1 MRMLFALASLVLAA
15 PAAAG
20 TVAIPFAPPVDHA
33 LTYRIEQHRPVAGKV
48 SAFIATRDLRFE
60 RTGEGYSVTVILR
73 AIDTDAATV
82 GAAPY
87 RAALEPLVGIAMCFR
102 LNEAGK
108 IVAVDDLDAVW
119 AKAQAGI
126 DAMQT
131 GGNSDRQRAAKNVQA
146 LFASLSPDGR
156 LALLAGELQPLFL
169 FAASDVED
177 GAGRGVR
184 TVAGSP
190 LIRPVPV
197 EGALTV
203 ARQDGNALDLEEKLA
218 GEGVQVAIRY
228 HLSRVTGLVEN
239 QERSLIA
246 GGQPLVES
254 RSLTP
259 VK

>member
-1 MRMLFALASLVLAA
+1 MKMVFALASLAIAA
-15 PAAAG
+15 PATAG
-20 TVAIPFAPPVDHA
+20 TVVIPFAPPVDHA
-33 LTYRIEQHRPVAGKV
+33 LVYRIEQHRPIAGKV
-48 SAFIATRDLRFE
+48 SAFTATRDLRFE
-60 RTGEGYSVTVILR
+60 RTGEGYSVTVTLR
-73 AIDTDAATV
+73 AIDTDAATA
-82 GAAPY
+82 GAVPY
-87 RAALEPLVGIAMCFR
+87 RAALEPLVGIAMRFR
-102 LNEAGK
+102 LNDAGK

-119 AKAQAGI
+119 AKVQAGV
-126 DAMQT
+126 DSMLVS
-131 GGNSDRQRAAKNVQA
+131 GDSDRQRAAKNVQA
-146 LFASLSPDGR
+146 LFASLSPEGR

-190 LIRPVPV
+190 LVRPVPV
-197 EGALTV
+197 EGALTL
-203 ARQDGNALDLEEKLA
+203 AKQDGNGLDLEEKLA

-259 VK
+259 AK